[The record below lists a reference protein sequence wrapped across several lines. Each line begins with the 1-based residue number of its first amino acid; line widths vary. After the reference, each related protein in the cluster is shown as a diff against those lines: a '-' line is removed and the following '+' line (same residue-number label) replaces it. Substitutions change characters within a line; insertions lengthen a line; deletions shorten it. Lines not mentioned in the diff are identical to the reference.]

1 MYFERVGA
9 ENMQTTLEAAF
20 RYANGNNVRRIIV
33 ALRKILAKS
42 RQF

>member
-9 ENMQTTLEAAF
+9 ENTQKTLEAAF
-20 RYANGNNVRRIIV
+20 RYANEKNVRHIIV
-33 ALRKILAKS
+33 ALRKILAKP